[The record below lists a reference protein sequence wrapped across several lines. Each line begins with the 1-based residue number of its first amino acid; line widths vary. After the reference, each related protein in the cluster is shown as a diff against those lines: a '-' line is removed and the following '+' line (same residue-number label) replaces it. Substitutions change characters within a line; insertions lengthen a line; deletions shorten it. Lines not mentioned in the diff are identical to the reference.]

1 MGVPVVVQQDQR
13 RFSGSIPGGHSG
25 LKHLASLA
33 WELHVPQGGQKWK
46 QKQKKKKGKK
56 MDTYRYLHF

>member
-33 WELHVPQGGQKWK
+33 WELHVPQGGQK
-46 QKQKKKKGKK
+46 
-56 MDTYRYLHF
+56 